1 MRVMLIVEK
10 TEELRG
16 TVNAPPSKSYTHRA
30 VICASLGD
38 GVSKILNPLN
48 SEDCLSSLYGC
59 ISLGAQIE
67 RRKDI
72 WVVEGNY
79 NSPKTPDNV
88 IDVGN
93 SGTTLRILTG
103 ISSQIPRG
111 YAILTGDESIR
122 RRPMG
127 PLLDALNQL
136 GIVAFSSK
144 MDGTAPVVVKGGK
157 IERNLVRIRGDV
169 SSQFIT
175 SLMMTLPFAQED
187 SRIVLTTPLKS
198 APYLDITMDVLERF
212 GIKVKVLE
220 GNREYL
226 VEGNQRYK
234 PTKYRVEGDYSS
246 ASYILA
252 AGVLLNSKILIKN
265 LFKDS
270 KQGDRRIVD
279 ILREMGAHI
288 KVRED
293 RVVVEGPYN
302 LEGISIDVKDIPD
315 LVPTLAVLGCFAQ
328 GRTEIYNG
336 EHVRLKECDRLHA
349 CAVELRKMGGRIR
362 EKPDGLI
369 IEGVGRLRGARLNT
383 YGDHR
388 LVMAFTVAGLLA
400 EGRTIIEGEESV
412 KVSFPDF
419 IPVMKSLGA
428 NLTVK

>member
-1 MRVMLIVEK
+1 MLIVEK

-38 GVSKILNPLN
+38 GISKIVNPLN
-48 SEDCLSSLYGC
+48 SEDCLSSVNGC
-59 ISLGAQIE
+59 MSLGAKIDIE
-67 RRKDI
+67 SDTWI
-72 WVVEGNY
+72 VEGNY

-88 IDVGN
+88 IDVKN

-103 ISSQIPRG
+103 ISSQIPKG

-136 GIVAFSSK
+136 GIEAFSSK
-144 MDGTAPVVVKGGK
+144 MNGTAPVIVKGGK
-157 IERNLVRIRGDV
+157 IENNVVRIRGDV

-175 SLMMTLPFAQED
+175 SLMMTLPFSQED
-187 SRIVLTTPLKS
+187 SEIVLTTPLKS
-198 APYLDITMDVLERF
+198 APYLDITIDVIERF
-212 GIKVKVLE
+212 GIKIIKDDE
-220 GNREYL
+220 KYGKFL
-226 VEGNQRYK
+226 VYGNQRYK
-234 PTKYRVEGDYSS
+234 SCNYTVEGDYSS
-246 ASYILA
+246 ASYIIA
-252 AGVLLNSKILIKN
+252 AGVLINSKIIIKN
-265 LFKDS
+265 LFKNS

-279 ILREMGAHI
+279 ILREMGADI
-288 KVRED
+288 KVKENRII
-293 RVVVEGPYN
+293 VEGPYH

-315 LVPTLAVLGCFAQ
+315 LVPTIAILGCFAR

-336 EHVRLKECDRLHA
+336 EHVRFKECDRLHA
-349 CAVELRKMGGRIR
+349 CAVELRKMGGEIR
-362 EKPDGLI
+362 EKPDGLV
-369 IEGVGRLRGARLNT
+369 IEGVGKLKGTKLNT

-400 EGRTIIEGEESV
+400 EGKTVIEGEESV

-419 IPVMKSLGA
+419 ISVMRSLGA
-428 NLTVK
+428 NLVVK

>member
-1 MRVMLIVEK
+1 MLIVER

-38 GVSKILNPLN
+38 GVSKIVNPLN
-48 SEDCLSSLYGC
+48 SEDCLSSVNGC
-59 ISLGAQIE
+59 ISLGANI
-67 RRKDI
+67 DI
-72 WVVEGNY
+72 GEDTWVVEGNY

-88 IDVGN
+88 IDVKN

-103 ISSQIPRG
+103 ISSQIPKG

-136 GIVAFSSK
+136 GITAFSSK
-144 MDGTAPVVVKGGK
+144 MDGTPPVVVKGGK
-157 IERNLVRIRGDV
+157 IKSNVVKIRGDI

-175 SLMMTLPFAQED
+175 SLMMTLPFSQED
-187 SRIVLTTPLKS
+187 SEIVLTTPLKS

-212 GIKVKVLE
+212 GIKVVKDNE
-220 GNREYL
+220 GYGRFL

-234 PTKYRVEGDYSS
+234 PCNYTVEGDYSS
-246 ASYILA
+246 ASYIIA
-252 AGVLLNSKILIKN
+252 AGVLLNSEIVIKN
-265 LFKDS
+265 LFKNS
-270 KQGDRRIVD
+270 KQGDKRIVS

-288 KVRED
+288 KVKED
-293 RVVVEGPYN
+293 RLIIEGPYH

-315 LVPTLAVLGCFAQ
+315 LVPTIAVLGCFAE

-336 EHVRLKECDRLHA
+336 EHVRFKECDRLHA
-349 CAVELRKMGGRIR
+349 CAVELGKMGAKIR
-362 EKPDGLI
+362 EKPDGLV
-369 IEGVGRLRGARLNT
+369 IEGVGKLKGAKLNT

-419 IPVMKSLGA
+419 ISVMRSLGA
-428 NLTVK
+428 NLVVK

>member
-1 MRVMLIVEK
+1 MLIVEK

-38 GVSKILNPLN
+38 GISKIVNPLN
-48 SEDCLSSLYGC
+48 SEDCLSSVNGC
-59 ISLGAQIE
+59 MSLGAMIDIE
-67 RRKDI
+67 SDTWI
-72 WVVEGNY
+72 VEGNY

-88 IDVGN
+88 IDVKN

-103 ISSQIPRG
+103 ISSQIPKG

-136 GIVAFSSK
+136 GIEAFSSK
-144 MDGTAPVVVKGGK
+144 MNGTAPVIVKGGK
-157 IERNLVRIRGDV
+157 IENNVVRIRGDV

-175 SLMMTLPFAQED
+175 SLMMTLPFSQED
-187 SRIVLTTPLKS
+187 SEIVLTTPLKS
-198 APYLDITMDVLERF
+198 APYLDITIDVIERF
-212 GIKVKVLE
+212 GIKIIKDDE
-220 GNREYL
+220 KYGKFL
-226 VEGNQRYK
+226 VYGNQRYK
-234 PTKYRVEGDYSS
+234 SCNYTVEGDYSS
-246 ASYILA
+246 ASYIIA
-252 AGVLLNSKILIKN
+252 AGVLINSKIIIKN
-265 LFKDS
+265 LFKNS

-279 ILREMGAHI
+279 ILREMGADI
-288 KVRED
+288 KVKENRII
-293 RVVVEGPYN
+293 VEGPYH

-315 LVPTLAVLGCFAQ
+315 LVPTIAILGCFAR

-336 EHVRLKECDRLHA
+336 EHVRFKECDRLHA
-349 CAVELRKMGGRIR
+349 CAVELRKMGGEIR
-362 EKPDGLI
+362 EKPDGLV
-369 IEGVGRLRGARLNT
+369 IEGVGKLKGTKLNT

-400 EGRTIIEGEESV
+400 EGKTVIEGEESV

-419 IPVMKSLGA
+419 ISVMRSLGA
-428 NLTVK
+428 NLVVK

>member
-1 MRVMLIVEK
+1 MLLVER

-16 TVNAPPSKSYTHRA
+16 SVNAPPSKSYTHRA

-38 GVSKILNPLN
+38 GVSNILNPLN
-48 SEDCLSSLYGC
+48 SEDCLSSVYGC
-59 ISLGAQIE
+59 ISLGAKIHRE
-67 RRKDI
+67 EDRWI
-72 WVVEGNY
+72 VEGNY

-88 IDVGN
+88 IDVRN

-103 ISSQIPRG
+103 ISSQISKG

-127 PLLDALNQL
+127 PLLDGLNQL

-144 MDGTAPVVVKGGK
+144 MDNTAPVVVKGGK
-157 IERNLVRIRGDV
+157 IENNLVKIRGDV

-175 SLMMTLPFAQED
+175 SLMMTLPFSQED
-187 SRIVLTTPLKS
+187 SKIVLTTPLKS
-198 APYLDITMDVLERF
+198 APYLDITVDVLERF
-212 GIKVKVLE
+212 GIKVSMLE
-220 GNREYL
+220 EEMAFL
-226 VEGNQRYK
+226 VEGNQRYRPCDYK
-234 PTKYRVEGDYSS
+234 VEGDYSS

-252 AGVLLNSKILIKN
+252 AGVLLNSKIVVKN
-265 LFKDS
+265 LFKNS

-279 ILREMGAHI
+279 ILKEMGADI
-288 KVRED
+288 KIKGDKVIT
-293 RVVVEGPYN
+293 EGPYH

-315 LVPTLAVLGCFAQ
+315 LVPTIAVLGCFAQ

-349 CAVELRKMGGRIR
+349 CAVELRKMGGKIR

-369 IEGVGRLRGARLNT
+369 IEGVNKLKGARLNS
-383 YGDHR
+383 YRDHR

-400 EGRTIIEGEESV
+400 EGRTVIEGEESV

-428 NLTVK
+428 KLTVK